1 MKQIILVAVLVLG
14 LFLRTY
20 NLSTV
25 PNGLTW
31 DEAAI
36 GYNAY
41 SLLKT
46 GRDEHGAFLPLIFKS
61 FGDYKPGF
69 YIYLTVPSVA
79 VFGLNEFAVRLPNA
93 LFGVLSIYG
102 LYLFLTKLLDSKK
115 NSFLPIFA
123 SFSLAI
129 SPWAV
134 HFSRGA
140 WEVNV
145 FTSILLF
152 SLYYYLKF
160 LKNESSLF
168 PSLFLASLTLV
179 LYQAA
184 KLLTPLLFILF
195 FFVYKKESVTK
206 LSIFFS
212 RKKNFFYLIPFVLF
226 GVWLLYG
233 VFFGQA
239 GNRLATLSIFGYKP
253 QLANTYYENQPLLT
267 LNLVLSRYLYH
278 FSPEILFYEG
288 VRVSERAHIPGTGLL
303 NHLEFVP
310 LMFGLYYLNKVFS
323 KNAKKIIFG
332 LLLLSPIPAS
342 LTLAEYSP
350 LRALFMTIPLSTI
363 SGAGFYYL
371 YGKSKFI
378 FISFLPLYL
387 LVSIYLFDLYFL
399 HSGAVFASEF
409 NAGHKEAVQIIKD
422 NPASKVVFTDVYGQ
436 PYIYY
441 LFYTQYDPKTYQ
453 KENRFTSGGLDVGK
467 VGNVGNV
474 YFHQFGSSELE
485 HQKDVLFIGT
495 EGNIN
500 RTFDIAGDGVRFFKQ
515 IETPDKKIIFRAV
528 ITK

>member
-1 MKQIILVAVLVLG
+1 MKKIILVAILLLG
-14 LFLRTY
+14 LFLRTL

-41 SLLKT
+41 SILKT
-46 GRDEHGAFLPLIFKS
+46 GRDEHGALLPLIFKS

-79 VFGLNEFAVRLPNA
+79 IFGLNEFAVRFPNTI
-93 LFGVLSIYG
+93 FGVLSIYG
-102 LYLFLTKLLDSKK
+102 LYLFLGQLLKDKK
-115 NSFLPIFA
+115 NTLLPLFA

-129 SPWAV
+129 SPWAT

-145 FTSILLF
+145 FVCVLLF
-152 SLYYYLKF
+152 ALYYYLRY
-160 LKNESSLF
+160 LKGQLSIF
-168 PSLFLASLTLV
+168 PSLLLASITLV

-184 KLLTPLLFILF
+184 KMLTPILFLLF
-195 FFVYKKESVTK
+195 FFVYKSAS
-206 LSIFFS
+206 L
-212 RKKNFFYLIPFVLF
+212 KKISLLLANKKSTFLLIPFFIF
-226 GVWLLYG
+226 GLWLAWG
-233 VFFGQA
+233 VFFGQT

-253 QLANTYYENQPLLT
+253 ELANTYYENQPLLT
-267 LNLVLSRYLYH
+267 TNLVLSRYLYH

-288 VRVSERAHIPGTGLL
+288 ARISERAHIPGAGLL
-303 NHLEFVP
+303 NHLEFIP
-310 LMFGLYYLNKVFS
+310 LILGLFYLGKIAPS
-323 KNAKKIIFG
+323 SSKKIIFG

-350 LRALFMTIPLSTI
+350 LRALFMTIPLAII
-363 SGAGFYYL
+363 SGTGFYYL
-371 YGKSKFI
+371 FKKAKFL
-378 FISFLPLYL
+378 FFPFMALYL
-387 LVSIYLFDLYFL
+387 VVSLYLFDLYFF
-399 HSGAVFASEF
+399 HSGAIYAGEF

-422 NPASKVVFTDVYGQ
+422 NPTSKVVFTDVYGQ

-441 LFYTQYDPKTYQ
+441 LFYTQFDPKTYQ
-453 KENRFTSGGLDVGK
+453 SKNHFTGGGLDVGK
-467 VGNVGNV
+467 VGSVGNV
-474 YFHQFGSSELE
+474 YFHQFGTNELE
-485 HQKDVLFIGT
+485 NQKDVLFIGT

-500 RTFDIAGDGVRFFKQ
+500 RTFDLAGDKIRLFKQ
-515 IETPDKKIIFRAV
+515 IESPDKKIIFRAV

>member
-1 MKQIILVAVLVLG
+1 MKKVFLLLILALG
-14 LFLRTY
+14 LFLRVL
-20 NLSTV
+20 NLDTV

-79 VFGLNEFAVRLPNA
+79 IFGLNEFAVRLPNA

-102 LYLFLTKLLDSKK
+102 LYLFVGQFLADKK
-115 NSFLPIFA
+115 NSLLPLFA

-145 FTSILLF
+145 FVSVLLF
-152 SLYYYLKF
+152 ALYYYLKF
-160 LKNESSLF
+160 LNRKATIF
-168 PSLFLASLTLV
+168 PSLFLASITLV

-184 KLLTPLLFILF
+184 KMLTPLLFLLLF
-195 FFVYKKESVTK
+195 CVYRKQSLKKFVEIFASKKSV
-206 LSIFFS
+206 LLLLPFIFFG
-212 RKKNFFYLIPFVLF
+212 LWLVWGVIF
-226 GVWLLYG
+226 GE
-233 VFFGQA
+233 A

-267 LNLVLSRYLYH
+267 TNLVLSRYLYH

-288 VRVSERAHIPGTGLL
+288 ARISERAHLPGTGLL
-303 NHLEFVP
+303 NHLEFIP
-310 LMFGLYYLNKVFS
+310 LLFGLFYLS
-323 KNAKKIIFG
+323 KIFPSGATKIIFG
-332 LLLLSPIPAS
+332 LLLISPIPAS

-350 LRALFMTIPLSTI
+350 LRALFMTIPLAII
-363 SGAGFYYL
+363 SGTGFYYL
-371 YGKSKFI
+371 FQKLRLIYLL
-378 FISFLPLYL
+378 FLPLYL
-387 LVSIYLFDLYFL
+387 VVAVYLFDLYFV
-399 HSGAVFASEF
+399 HSGAVFAGEF

-422 NPASKVVFTDVYGQ
+422 NPTSKVVFTDVYGQ

-441 LFYTQYDPKTYQ
+441 LFYTQFDPKTYQ
-453 KENRFTSGGLDVGK
+453 QESHFTSGGLDVGR
-467 VGNVGNV
+467 VGSVGNV
-474 YFHQFGSSELE
+474 YFHQFGSNELE
-485 HQKDVLFIGT
+485 NQRDVLFIGT
-495 EGNIN
+495 EGNID
-500 RTFDIAGDGVRFFKQ
+500 RTFDIAGDKVKLFKQ

>member
-1 MKQIILVAVLVLG
+1 MKKALLAIALLIG

-20 NLSTV
+20 NLANV

-46 GRDEHGAFLPLIFKS
+46 AKDEHGSFLPLIFKS

-69 YIYLTVPSVA
+69 YIYLTVPTVA
-79 VFGLNEFAVRLPNA
+79 IFGLNEFAVRLPNA

-102 LYLFLTKLLDSKK
+102 LYLFLDKLLKSKK
-115 NSFLPIFA
+115 DSMVPVFA

-129 SPWAV
+129 SPWAT

-145 FTSILLF
+145 FVCLLLF

-160 LKNESSLF
+160 LKKESSLF
-168 PSLFLASLTLV
+168 PSLLLASLTLV

-184 KLLTPLLFILF
+184 KMLTPLLFLLF
-195 FFVYKKESVTK
+195 FFVYKKRSTK
-206 LSIFFS
+206 SIALFLAN
-212 RKKNFFYLIPFVLF
+212 KKNIYYLIPFILF
-226 GVWLLYG
+226 GLWLANG
-233 VFFGQA
+233 VLFGQA
-239 GNRLATLSIFGYKP
+239 GNRLTTLSIFGYKP
-253 QLANTYYENQPLLT
+253 ALANTYYENQPLLT
-267 LNLVLSRYLYH
+267 LNLVLSRYFYH
-278 FSPEILFYEG
+278 FSPEVLFYEG
-288 VRVSERAHIPGTGLL
+288 ARISERAHIPGAGLL
-303 NHLEFVP
+303 NHLEFIP
-310 LMFGLYYLNKVFS
+310 LFFGLIHIGKIFKS
-323 KNAKKIIFG
+323 NAKKIIFG
-332 LLLLSPIPAS
+332 ILLISPIPAS

-350 LRALFMTIPLSTI
+350 LRALFMTIPLSII
-363 SGAGFYYL
+363 SGVGFYYL
-371 YGKSKFI
+371 YKKLNLF
-378 FISFLPLYL
+378 FLAFLPIYL
-387 LVSIYLFDLYFL
+387 VVSVYLFDLYFF

-409 NAGHKEAVQIIKD
+409 NAGHREAVQIIKD
-422 NPASKVVFTDVYGQ
+422 NPTSKVVFTDVYGQ

-453 KENRFTSGGLDVGK
+453 QENHFTSGGLDVGR
-467 VGNVGNV
+467 VGSVGNV
-474 YFHQFGSSELE
+474 YFHQFGSNELE
-485 HQKDVLFIGT
+485 YQKDVLFIGT

-500 RTFDIAGDGVRFFKQ
+500 RTFDIAGDKVKLFKQ
-515 IETPDKKIIFRAV
+515 IESSDKKIIFRAV